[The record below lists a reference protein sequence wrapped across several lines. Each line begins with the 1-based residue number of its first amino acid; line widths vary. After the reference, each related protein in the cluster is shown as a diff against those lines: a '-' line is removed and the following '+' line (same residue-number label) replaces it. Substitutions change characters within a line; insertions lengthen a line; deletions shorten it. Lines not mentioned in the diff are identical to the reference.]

1 VLLVAVTACSQSQPR
16 LIGARPGALQAVKG
30 FPRGAANRLELTPP
44 PVPRTGAYLGA
55 WVQPHVYTPAGRQL
69 AVHTLEAQLG
79 RRLDIV
85 HTYRTITQPFPG
97 AADVS
102 AAKGGSFLLLS
113 LALDDARR
121 VASGAEDNFWRT
133 RALAIRN
140 FAAPVFV
147 EPQWEFDRPNLHD
160 RMHSAADYVAAW
172 RHLRTLFDE
181 IGTPN
186 VAWVWCPTAD
196 GFATGRAQAYF
207 PGADQ
212 VDWLCV
218 DAYPVHRPT
227 PLGVLI
233 KPFVQWAAGLEL
245 PTMVGEFG
253 IPRSVAPAARATWLL
268 AAARA
273 MQRAGIRAAVYYD
286 SSADALGF
294 SSAAQDYRLATD
306 ARTLGAFRRVAHSP
320 YFDPQR
326 LVASP

>member
-1 VLLVAVTACSQSQPR
+1 
-16 LIGARPGALQAVKG
+16 VKS
-30 FPRGAANRLELTPP
+30 FPRGAASRLELTPP
-44 PVPRTGAYLGA
+44 PVPTTGAYLGA
-55 WVQPHVYTPAGRQL
+55 WVQPHAYTPAGRQL
-69 AVHTLEAQLG
+69 AVHTLEAQMG

-85 HTYRTITQPFPG
+85 HTYRTVAQPFPG
-97 AADVS
+97 AADVA
-102 AAKGGSFLLLS
+102 AAKSGSFLLLS

-121 VASGAEDNFWRT
+121 VAAGIEDDFWRA

-140 FAAPVFV
+140 FGAPVFV

-160 RMHSAADYVAAW
+160 RMHSAADYIAAW
-172 RHLRTLFDE
+172 RHLRALFAQV
-181 IGTPN
+181 GTPN

-196 GFATGRAQAYF
+196 GFVNGRAPAYF

-218 DAYPVHRPT
+218 DAYPVQRPT

-233 KPFVQWAAGLEL
+233 RPFVQWAAQWGL
-245 PTMVGEFG
+245 PTMIGEFG
-253 IPRSVAPAARATWLL
+253 IPRSIPPVGRATWLA

-286 SSADALGF
+286 SSADPRGL

-306 ARTLGAFRRVAHSP
+306 ARTLAAFRRVARSP
-320 YFDPQR
+320 YFDPQH
-326 LVASP
+326 LAASA